1 VQKQEENAVKS
12 LPDFL
17 LSISKTT
24 LPPGKYPGSMSIVI
38 QRPHTHL
45 ENELRKA
52 FEGQEE
58 INIIVDRRYGERRV
72 SQQPVSKDRRRA
84 DRRKAKALLAEAVI
98 FVED

>member
-1 VQKQEENAVKS
+1 MKS

-24 LPPGKYPGSMSIVI
+24 LPPDKHPGSMSIVI
-38 QRPHTHL
+38 KRPHTHL

-58 INIIVDRRYGERRV
+58 VNIIVDRRHAERRV
-72 SQQPVSKDRRRA
+72 SQQSVTKDRRRA
-84 DRRKAKALLAEAVI
+84 DRRKSKELLAEAII